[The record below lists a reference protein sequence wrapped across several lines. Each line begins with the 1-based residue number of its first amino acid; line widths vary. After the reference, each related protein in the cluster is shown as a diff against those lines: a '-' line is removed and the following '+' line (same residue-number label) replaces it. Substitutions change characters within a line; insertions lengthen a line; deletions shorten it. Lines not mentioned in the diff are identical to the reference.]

1 MLTSKTYV
9 VTWDEMLY
17 NGLDVD
23 QQLSAAGL
31 DYLVY
36 DVSSNPEPR
45 PNWIAAEKVRYY
57 GHFYNSLSDFAAT
70 EHDIFIFNAGDAIC
84 DNHPA
89 FVYRVQDMMGKDENV
104 WLMAPRMTH
113 DGGDGIVTLVQ
124 MSKKYENIGLISHIN
139 GIYVAMTRELALVV
153 LDYFAWMLKNGHMD
167 FSKMI
172 TGHCLDTVYAAW
184 TIFKNKKIYR
194 DWVFTMET
202 TKVTSYA
209 TGTAGKE
216 CHTVKDW
223 FATYCTRIGGDEN
236 KIRRIYSAIQRND
249 TAYARQ
255 TSSILELYPN
265 LKSEEELDY

>member
-17 NGLDVD
+17 NGIDVD
-23 QQLSAAGL
+23 KQLSAAGL

-57 GHFYNSLSDFAAT
+57 GHFYNALSDFATT
-70 EHDIFIFNAGDAIC
+70 EHDIFIFNAGDAFS
-84 DNHPA
+84 DNHPE
-89 FVYRVQDMMGKDENV
+89 FVYRVQNMMEKDENV

-113 DGGDGIVTLVQ
+113 DGGDGMATLVQ
-124 MSKKYENIGLISHIN
+124 MSKKHENIGLISHIN

-153 LDYFAWMLKNGHMD
+153 LDYYAWLLRHGHMN
-167 FSKMI
+167 FTTMI

-184 TIFKNKKIYR
+184 AIFKNKKIYR

-202 TKVTSYA
+202 NKVTSYN
-209 TGTAGKE
+209 TGGAYRDCNNIKTKFLE
-216 CHTVKDW
+216 
-223 FATYCTRIGGDEN
+223 YCKQIGGDETRVRA
-236 KIRRIYSAIQRND
+236 IFDAIQRND
-249 TAYARQ
+249 TTYARQ